1 MEQLKQDLNEKCESC
16 YLYSQEIEKLQLCI
30 KETITLRLEKES
42 LLVSYYSNLKLKFSK
57 KILLFQKKYYSF
69 YIVEKSTRHGRINK
83 KL

>member
-1 MEQLKQDLNEKCESC
+1 MEQLKQDLNDKCESC

-42 LLVSYYSNLKLKFSK
+42 LLVSYYLYLKLKFSK
-57 KILLFQKKYYSF
+57 KIFFLNIYFF
-69 YIVEKSTRHGRINK
+69 YIIEKSTRHGRISK

>member
-42 LLVSYYSNLKLKFSK
+42 LLVSYYLYLKLKFSK
-57 KILLFQKKYYSF
+57 KILFIF
-69 YIVEKSTRHGRINK
+69 STS
-83 KL
+83 

>member
-42 LLVSYYSNLKLKFSK
+42 LLVSYYSYLKLKFSK
-57 KILLFQKKYYSF
+57 KNIIYSF

>member
-42 LLVSYYSNLKLKFSK
+42 LLVSYYLYLKLKFSK
-57 KILLFQKKYYSF
+57 KILFIFSIL
-69 YIVEKSTRHGRINK
+69 
-83 KL
+83 

>member
-42 LLVSYYSNLKLKFSK
+42 LLVSYYLYLKLKFK
-57 KILLFQKKYYSF
+57 KKYYLF
-69 YIVEKSTRHGRINK
+69 FLYHRK
-83 KL
+83 KYKTWKN

>member
-42 LLVSYYSNLKLKFSK
+42 LLVSYYLYLKLKFSK
-57 KILLFQKKYYSF
+57 KILFIFS
-69 YIVEKSTRHGRINK
+69 IS
-83 KL
+83 

>member
-42 LLVSYYSNLKLKFSK
+42 LLVSYYSYLKLKFSK
-57 KILLFQKKYYSF
+57 KILFILS
-69 YIVEKSTRHGRINK
+69 IS
-83 KL
+83 